1 MQKKQYEK
9 NAKITV
15 KSLAHFR
22 RTGHNMGA
30 NEKKAGNA
38 DHHSDFLSI
47 AKFYY
52 LCRKF
57 AIQTTDL
64 RNFRKF
70 F

>member
-22 RTGHNMGA
+22 RTGHNMGGKR
-30 NEKKAGNA
+30 EKVGND

-64 RNFRKF
+64 RIFRKIF
-70 F
+70 

>member
-30 NEKKAGNA
+30 NEKKQGT
-38 DHHSDFLSI
+38 L
-47 AKFYY
+47 
-52 LCRKF
+52 
-57 AIQTTDL
+57 TTTPIFCQYQ
-64 RNFRKF
+64 NFTIYVENLLFKRRI
-70 F
+70 